1 MLTEGLQDAAL
12 ASVETV
18 TAYIWRNTRIGYCPD
33 LDPYITLSQEHLFEL
48 VTVGSAA
55 LAPVAQP
62 WDTHRRH
69 PRMQRG
75 WSFSCALCC
84 RLNRA
89 ESRFSTWVE
98 ELLWQRWEH
107 YFNFQTA
114 NPQDSVYG
122 SKDGHSAF
130 LGVLGGEAGNRGV
143 VCTWQ
148 GELAGTGV
156 FVTWNFLGSI

>member
-18 TAYIWRNTRIGYCPD
+18 TAYIWRKMRIGYCPD
-33 LDPYITLSQEHLFEL
+33 FDPYISLNQEHLFEL

-75 WSFSCALCC
+75 WSFSCALCS
-84 RLNRA
+84 RLNRT
-89 ESRFSTWVE
+89 ESKFSTLVE
-98 ELLWQRWEH
+98 ELL
-107 YFNFQTA
+107 
-114 NPQDSVYG
+114 
-122 SKDGHSAF
+122 
-130 LGVLGGEAGNRGV
+130 
-143 VCTWQ
+143 
-148 GELAGTGV
+148 
-156 FVTWNFLGSI
+156 